1 MLRLKQAK
9 NMVKLMGGKDKAAFV
24 ISMPRYN
31 DKGYL
36 VPEKEQEP
44 KMQVLDPSEKVS
56 LKVRLHISNLN
67 VEIFHEA
74 V

>member
-1 MLRLKQAK
+1 
-9 NMVKLMGGKDKAAFV
+9 MVKLMGNKEKVAFV

-31 DKGYL
+31 DKGFL
-36 VPEKEQEP
+36 IPEKDQEP
-44 KMQVLDPSEKVS
+44 KMQMLDPSDKVS

-74 V
+74 I

>member
-1 MLRLKQAK
+1 
-9 NMVKLMGGKDKAAFV
+9 MGKKEKVAFV

-31 DKGYL
+31 DKGFL
-36 VPEKEQEP
+36 IPEKDQEP
-44 KMQVLDPSEKVS
+44 KMQMLDPSDKVS

-74 V
+74 I